1 MIPINKKII
10 LGVTGSVSAYK
21 SAELIRLLLKEQFF
35 VQVVMTK
42 SAKEFISPLTLQA
55 LSGNPV
61 LENLWDATEGNGMEH
76 INLSR
81 TSQLIL
87 IAPASANFIAKLA
100 NGIADDLLSNICLAR
115 TCPLLAA
122 PAMNIEMWQ
131 NPATQRNI
139 KTLKK
144 DGGIVIGPEY
154 GEQACGEIGLG
165 RLINL
170 ESIILQVQKFS
181 SEQIFKDKKIL
192 TIKVGFDP
200 TAPDLHL
207 GHTVILRKMRQFQD
221 LGHKVIFL
229 IGDFT
234 GRIGDP
240 SGKNKTRPPLTDN
253 EIKENA
259 QTYKDQVYKVLDPQ
273 KTIVDFNSRWGDS
286 MSAADMIKLAAQSTV
301 ARMIERDDFSKRY
314 KNNQPISIHEFL
326 YPLMQGYDSV
336 ELEADIELG
345 GTDQKFNLLVGRD
358 LQRNSDMSPQTIIT
372 LPLLEGLDGVKKMSK
387 SEQNYIGITESADEI
402 FGKTMSISD
411 EIMFKWFDLLSL
423 RPPSDI
429 DDLQKSIDN
438 GANPR
443 DAKIELAYEL
453 AERFTSTKDAEEAKE
468 NFFKKFAKNELPT
481 NIEEKEIPFSGE
493 LALPNILK
501 DLGMVTS
508 TSEALRLIKQGAVKI
523 DQNKVESK
531 DFKIEQNK
539 KTLIQVGKK
548 KFIYLSLI

>member
-1 MIPINKKII
+1 MDYKKQLQII
-10 LGVTGSVSAYK
+10 K
-21 SAELIRLLLKEQFF
+21 Q
-35 VQVVMTK
+35 
-42 SAKEFISPLTLQA
+42 
-55 LSGNPV
+55 
-61 LENLWDATEGNGMEH
+61 
-76 INLSR
+76 
-81 TSQLIL
+81 
-87 IAPASANFIAKLA
+87 
-100 NGIADDLLSNICLAR
+100 GIDEIIGEDDL
-115 TCPLLAA
+115 
-122 PAMNIEMWQ
+122 
-131 NPATQRNI
+131 
-139 KTLKK
+139 
-144 DGGIVIGPEY
+144 
-154 GEQACGEIGLG
+154 
-165 RLINL
+165 
-170 ESIILQVQKFS
+170 VQKL
-181 SEQIFKDKKIL
+181 KDNKIL

-358 LQRNSDMSPQTIIT
+358 LQRNSDISPQTIIT

-387 SEQNYIGITESADEI
+387 SEHNYIGITESADEI

-481 NIEEKEIPFSGE
+481 NIEEKEIPFSSD

>member
-1 MIPINKKII
+1 MDYKKQLQII
-10 LGVTGSVSAYK
+10 K
-21 SAELIRLLLKEQFF
+21 Q
-35 VQVVMTK
+35 
-42 SAKEFISPLTLQA
+42 
-55 LSGNPV
+55 
-61 LENLWDATEGNGMEH
+61 
-76 INLSR
+76 
-81 TSQLIL
+81 
-87 IAPASANFIAKLA
+87 
-100 NGIADDLLSNICLAR
+100 GIDEIIGEDDL
-115 TCPLLAA
+115 
-122 PAMNIEMWQ
+122 
-131 NPATQRNI
+131 
-139 KTLKK
+139 
-144 DGGIVIGPEY
+144 
-154 GEQACGEIGLG
+154 
-165 RLINL
+165 
-170 ESIILQVQKFS
+170 VQKL
-181 SEQIFKDKKIL
+181 KDNRIL

-259 QTYKDQVYKVLDPQ
+259 QTYKEQVYKVLDPQ

-387 SEQNYIGITESADEI
+387 SGQNYIGITESADEI

>member
-1 MIPINKKII
+1 MDYKKQLQII
-10 LGVTGSVSAYK
+10 K
-21 SAELIRLLLKEQFF
+21 Q
-35 VQVVMTK
+35 
-42 SAKEFISPLTLQA
+42 
-55 LSGNPV
+55 
-61 LENLWDATEGNGMEH
+61 
-76 INLSR
+76 
-81 TSQLIL
+81 
-87 IAPASANFIAKLA
+87 
-100 NGIADDLLSNICLAR
+100 GIDEIIGEDDL
-115 TCPLLAA
+115 
-122 PAMNIEMWQ
+122 
-131 NPATQRNI
+131 
-139 KTLKK
+139 
-144 DGGIVIGPEY
+144 
-154 GEQACGEIGLG
+154 
-165 RLINL
+165 
-170 ESIILQVQKFS
+170 VQKL
-181 SEQIFKDKKIL
+181 KDKKIL

-259 QTYKDQVYKVLDPQ
+259 QTYKEQVYKVLDPQ

-481 NIEEKEIPFSGE
+481 NIEEKEIPFSSD

-548 KFIYLSLI
+548 KFIYLNLI